1 MLKIFKKI
9 KYKIEEKILK
19 CIQEEKMLEYTLKDT
34 TEFSRIVNRPNEG
47 EIVKIDNLL
56 CLKDFQIIQN

>member
-19 CIQEEKMLEYTLKDT
+19 CIQEEKNDRRYSK
-34 TEFSRIVNRPNEG
+34 RHN
-47 EIVKIDNLL
+47 
-56 CLKDFQIIQN
+56 

>member
-19 CIQEEKMLEYTLKDT
+19 CIQEKNVRRYSK
-34 TEFSRIVNRPNEG
+34 RHN
-47 EIVKIDNLL
+47 
-56 CLKDFQIIQN
+56 